1 MFQDRTSSA
10 QMGGITE
17 EFIKKLSEKVNLLTM
32 ERKSQGKT
40 VPEEQVMAN
49 IRQFK
54 VKGSHPGLHPSL
66 NSTSVP
72 ILALDININT
82 NKIVTGRADKNAM
95 VFNKETETKLQLKG
109 HTKLVN

>member
-32 ERKSQGKT
+32 E
-40 VPEEQVMAN
+40 
-49 IRQFK
+49 
-54 VKGSHPGLHPSL
+54 SL

-72 ILALDININT
+72 TLALDININT

-95 VFNKETETKLQLKG
+95 VFNKGTETKLQLKG

>member
-1 MFQDRTSSA
+1 
-10 QMGGITE
+10 MGGITE

-32 ERKSQGKT
+32 ERKGRAKGRQCLRS
-40 VPEEQVMAN
+40 N

-82 NKIVTGRADKNAM
+82 NKIVTGRAD
-95 VFNKETETKLQLKG
+95 
-109 HTKLVN
+109 

>member
-1 MFQDRTSSA
+1 M
-10 QMGGITE
+10 
-17 EFIKKLSEKVNLLTM
+17 
-32 ERKSQGKT
+32 
-40 VPEEQVMAN
+40 PEEQVMAN

-72 ILALDININT
+72 ILALDIN
-82 NKIVTGRADKNAM
+82 KIVTGRADKNAM

>member
-1 MFQDRTSSA
+1 M
-10 QMGGITE
+10 
-17 EFIKKLSEKVNLLTM
+17 
-32 ERKSQGKT
+32 
-40 VPEEQVMAN
+40 PEEQVTAD

-54 VKGSHPGLHPSL
+54 VKGIHPGLHPSL

-82 NKIVTGRADKNAM
+82 NKIVTGRADKKAM

-109 HTKLVN
+109 HTKLVNRVVYHINNKGEVQIFVILLLSNV